1 METFTIDS
9 SNRNQIWMLLLYIK
23 KKCEKKQEAL
33 QVLKHEFLYIYT
45 VKYVFNVVTTIAVF
59 NMLTVVLYYK

>member
-1 METFTIDS
+1 
-9 SNRNQIWMLLLYIK
+9 MLLLYIK